1 MTENS
6 LCARISSC
14 PKAIALQAS
23 EPIRTTVVDTPYR
36 GGVLCLMWWIRHT
49 EAGYY
54 ANVVGYYACCGG
66 YAIQRRGIMLT
77 WWGIMLD
84 VVDTPYRGGVLCL
97 RGGGLCS
104 ASVWRIHHIKHN
116 TPPR

>member
-1 MTENS
+1 MPRTQLTHMLLRVVRVYTLAN
-6 LCARISSC
+6 LCA
-14 PKAIALQAS
+14 L
-23 EPIRTTVVDTPYR
+23 
-36 GGVLCLMWWIRHT
+36 LWWIRHT

-54 ANVVGYYACCGG
+54 ANVV
-66 YAIQRRGIMLT
+66 
-77 WWGIMLD
+77 GIMLD

-97 RGGGLCS
+97 RGGALCS